1 MPILKPFHRN
11 YRPVV
16 KGHNSGYSDWAYI
29 VDKEYCKSPEY
40 YTRGFMII
48 QKDLIQLFESIEPSK
63 VNLKTYSFRTLE
75 LLIRICVE
83 VEANFKAILKDNIY
97 TPTDKKDKPI
107 PERNWNINT
116 YKIID
121 KTHRLSDYQIELPI
135 WHGEGRFRA
144 PFKNWNNDE
153 SIDWYQK
160 YNRAKHDRVN
170 SFEEAN
176 FETLI
181 DAFAGLAVLISSQFR
196 TEDFQPGPTLLALES
211 SNSGI
216 GGYVIP
222 HFPKTWTDDEKY
234 KFDWATLKN
243 EEDRFQKINYNE
255 LK

>member
-1 MPILKPFHRN
+1 
-11 YRPVV
+11 
-16 KGHNSGYSDWAYI
+16 
-29 VDKEYCKSPEY
+29 
-40 YTRGFMII
+40 
-48 QKDLIQLFESIEPSK
+48 
-63 VNLKTYSFRTLE
+63 
-75 LLIRICVE
+75 
-83 VEANFKAILKDNIY
+83 
-97 TPTDKKDKPI
+97 
-107 PERNWNINT
+107 
-116 YKIID
+116 
-121 KTHRLSDYQIELPI
+121 
-135 WHGEGRFRA
+135 
-144 PFKNWNNDE
+144 
-153 SIDWYQK
+153 
-160 YNRAKHDRVN
+160 VN